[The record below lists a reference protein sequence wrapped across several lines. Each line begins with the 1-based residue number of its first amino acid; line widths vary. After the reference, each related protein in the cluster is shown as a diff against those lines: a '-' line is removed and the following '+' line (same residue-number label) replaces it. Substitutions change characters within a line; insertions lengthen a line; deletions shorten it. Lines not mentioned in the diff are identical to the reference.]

1 MSAVPLTRPP
11 RLRPGDRVAVVTP
24 AGPGPKDLLE
34 RGCALLRDWGLEVTV
49 GQHVLD
55 VSVLTCTTSPA
66 RMPTAPPTSRQRGW
80 TPTWTACSAP
90 AVGTAPSG

>member
-34 RGCALLRDWGLEVTV
+34 RGCALLREWGLEVTIAP
-49 GQHVLD
+49 HALD
-55 VSVLTCTTSPA
+55 VREDLPYLAGADADRAADLQAAWLDPEVAGVLCA
-66 RMPTAPPTSRQRGW
+66 R
-80 TPTWTACSAP
+80 
-90 AVGTAPSG
+90 VGTAPSG